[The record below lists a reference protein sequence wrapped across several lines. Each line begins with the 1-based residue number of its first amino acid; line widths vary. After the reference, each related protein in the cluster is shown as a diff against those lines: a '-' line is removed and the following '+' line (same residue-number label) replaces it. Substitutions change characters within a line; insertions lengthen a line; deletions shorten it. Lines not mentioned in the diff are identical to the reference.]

1 MHEQFQSAQLQERY
15 TRIAAFGGDHVISTA
30 SPLILDLALT
40 QATDLRSDYMDGAE
54 YVPFI

>member
-1 MHEQFQSAQLQERY
+1 LHEQFRSAQLEERY
-15 TRIAAFGGDHVISTA
+15 TRIVVLTDDHVISTA

-40 QATDLRSDYMDGAE
+40 QATDLRSDYMNGAE